1 MNRLVLSFVVALFIQ
16 TAASAQVITLQ
27 QAIDTALAKNIQV
40 KQNRLLVDVA
50 QVNWNQSRFNQL
62 PDLAATMNH
71 GINQGRSID
80 PFTNQYVNQSISYAG
95 YGLSSGIV
103 LFNGLS
109 LKNNV
114 KQNQYSF
121 EASEMELQQAKDN
134 LVLNVIL
141 AYLVVLN
148 NEDQLSSAL
157 KQAELSQKQMERLE
171 ILDKQGAISPAQ
183 VSDLRGQLMND
194 QLSITT
200 LKGQVESA
208 KLSLA
213 QLMNVPYTPAM
224 EVERISVQEYLNP
237 YSRTATQIYTNALD
251 QFALVK
257 SVELRKKAADYA
269 LKSTKGELYPS
280 LILGGNMQTNYSSVA
295 QNAAGKISYNDQLK
309 NNIFSTI
316 NLGIRVP
323 IFNQRLTRNRIKLAD
338 IEVKRN
344 ELVEENTK
352 VQLKQQVEQAYLNM
366 SNAYDRYKILID
378 QVKAYEESFHAAE
391 AKFNAGLGTS
401 VDFLTAKNNLDRA
414 NINLIS
420 AQYDFVLRKKILDY
434 YNGK

>member
-366 SNAYDRYKILID
+366 SNAYDRYKILVD

>member
-237 YSRTATQIYTNALD
+237 YSKTATQIYTNALD

>member
-1 MNRLVLSFVVALFIQ
+1 
-16 TAASAQVITLQ
+16 
-27 QAIDTALAKNIQV
+27 
-40 KQNRLLVDVA
+40 
-50 QVNWNQSRFNQL
+50 
-62 PDLAATMNH
+62 
-71 GINQGRSID
+71 
-80 PFTNQYVNQSISYAG
+80 
-95 YGLSSGIV
+95 
-103 LFNGLS
+103 
-109 LKNNV
+109 
-114 KQNQYSF
+114 
-121 EASEMELQQAKDN
+121 
-134 LVLNVIL
+134 
-141 AYLVVLN
+141 
-148 NEDQLSSAL
+148 
-157 KQAELSQKQMERLE
+157 
-171 ILDKQGAISPAQ
+171 
-183 VSDLRGQLMND
+183 
-194 QLSITT
+194 
-200 LKGQVESA
+200 
-208 KLSLA
+208 
-213 QLMNVPYTPAM
+213 MNVPYTPAM

-366 SNAYDRYKILID
+366 SNAYDRYKILVD